1 MAEKF
6 RIKKPRDQQEVSR
19 ELDYNSYQVGP
30 NHTVRNPQ
38 DQKAYDPWA
47 DWFNAG
53 LDPEPFTDNFYV
65 EPEES
70 NPPLFFAESLDHSAP
85 WFIPEEQQQYQGE
98 QETPPTPAQQEYPGE
113 YQYYGYTGFPG
124 EYLENQDNPE
134 QRPVEAEQT
143 SDYVDVSSAVT
154 EEEPLTELGS
164 DWSKEE
170 PVAEQSIERSPE
182 EPAAEVG
189 PEREESPEE
198 VEVEEPNQE
207 EQQSETTMVETKSN
221 LEDEN
226 MGKREKEFETQKEK
240 TARNNQEPLVWK
252 DFPAKSC

>member
-70 NPPLFFAESLDHSAP
+70 NPLVFAESLDHSTGL
-85 WFIPEEQQQYQGE
+85 YQKNSSSTRRTGNAAN
-98 QETPPTPAQQEYPGE
+98 TSPAKYPGE

-198 VEVEEPNQE
+198 VAVEEPNQE